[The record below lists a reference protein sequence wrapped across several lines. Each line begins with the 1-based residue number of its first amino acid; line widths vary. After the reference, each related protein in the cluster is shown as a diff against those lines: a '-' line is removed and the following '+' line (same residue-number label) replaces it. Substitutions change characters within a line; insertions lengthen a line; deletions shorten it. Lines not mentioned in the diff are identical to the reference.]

1 MLVTVDDWRSF
12 LRLAKKANL
21 SVTATTPHEL
31 SWDVLVKSLL
41 AAVGPDEISTVLDE
55 DFAKDGVEL
64 QSDLL
69 HQLVVEL
76 TAIHRQQRFVVQQ
89 FRSGVLAAHF
99 LLVL

>member
-12 LRLAKKANL
+12 LCLAKKADL
-21 SVTATTPHEL
+21 SVMATAPHEL

-41 AAVGPDEISTVLDE
+41 AAVGPNEINTVLDE
-55 DFAKDGVEL
+55 DFGKDGVEL

-76 TAIHRQQRFVVQQ
+76 TAIHQQQRSVIQQ
-89 FRSGVLAAHF
+89 FRSG
-99 LLVL
+99 